1 MQRDGTPPNFRL
13 IDRHP
18 EPTDVKREVLEGL
31 RRTPKTLPPKLFYD
45 EEGSRLFEEI
55 TRLPEYYLTRT
66 EVGVLTDH
74 AAEINRR
81 VGDTII
87 ELGSGSSAK
96 VRILLDQRQ
105 QPVTYVAV
113 DISPDQLRASSEALA
128 GDYPRVSVVAL
139 CADYTKPFKLPALPG
154 ARTVFFPGSNLG
166 NQTPEESR
174 QFFKSVVAML
184 SRGDGLLIGV
194 DRVKERAVLDA
205 AYNDSRGITA
215 EFNLNLLRRINR
227 ELGGDFD
234 VSGFRHVAFFHEEKS
249 RIEMHLRSE
258 RQQTVTIAGER
269 FEFAPGETIHTENSY
284 KYLDGDVQK
293 LIDGSGFVSE
303 AQWTDPRQWFSV
315 HSLRV
320 Y

>member
-1 MQRDGTPPNFRL
+1 MPPDGNAPNFRL
-13 IDRHP
+13 IDRQP
-18 EPTDVKREVLEGL
+18 EATDVKREVLEGL

-113 DISPDQLRASSEALA
+113 DISLDQLQASTEALA
-128 GDYPRVSVVAL
+128 ADYPRVSVVAL
-139 CADYTKPFKLPALPG
+139 CADYTKLFKLPVLPG
-154 ARTVFFPGSNLG
+154 IRTVFFPGSNLG
-166 NQTPEESR
+166 NQTPEESK
-174 QFFKSVVAML
+174 QFFKSVVGML
-184 SRGDGLLIGV
+184 SRGDGMLIGV

-215 EFNLNLLRRINR
+215 AFNLNLLHRINR
-227 ELGGDFD
+227 ELGADFD
-234 VSGFRHVAFFHEEKS
+234 VNGFRHVAFFNEEKS
-249 RIEMHLRSE
+249 RMEMHLRSE
-258 RQQTVTIAGER
+258 RPQTVTVAGER

-284 KYLDGDVQK
+284 KYLDGDIQR

-303 AQWTDPRQWFSV
+303 ALWTDPRRWFSV
-315 HSLRV
+315 HYLRV